1 MVNYSVYILLS
12 FLLLTTLSCE
22 DEKEKEVERGT
33 FSYFSNDISERQFKY
48 GSNNGFY
55 ITLPTSYNVNS
66 YLNFS
71 ITNADNYN
79 DQDNSSFFSVDHF
92 TQEDISYYEKYFAD
106 SLKTSSQD
114 NLELMLN
121 YALNSRASNL
131 KLCTTS
137 IISTITTKSG
147 INMKVAAVK
156 GSENNYRNPLYYQ
169 YGIFELDKE
178 IYLIQ
183 FIVNEED
190 ISFFH
195 GDILTVFKSVREI

>member
-1 MVNYSVYILLS
+1 MNYSVYILLS